1 MTAGSKIGFQPQPIP
16 PSDIDSYRE
25 YDRNQVSAVRNI
37 FFNDTRFKIP
47 DKKSMDKIYDERN
60 RNRRI
65 KDYVYK

>member
-37 FFNDTRFKIP
+37 FFNDKRFKIY
-47 DKKSMDKIYDERN
+47 DKKFMDKI
-60 RNRRI
+60 
-65 KDYVYK
+65 